1 MLEKC
6 RDWLSAHVCI
16 SLKENGKSC
25 KNPVRFDN
33 ERCAK
38 CWDDFSRSDNGL
50 LRIRVATELGNILG
64 VTPEAFA
71 RLANDPVTAVRVAF
85 VENAPILSS
94 GWQMQMADDKEA
106 SVWRALAQREDISH
120 NAALQLLTH
129 NDDFTLGYLIDN
141 EACPVSVIRWVAKN
155 KTGELAA
162 AAQKALEIQL

>member
-6 RDWLSAHVCI
+6 RDWLGAHVCI

-25 KNPVRFDN
+25 SKAVRFDG

-38 CWDDFSRSDNGL
+38 CWDELSRSSNGL
-50 LRIRVATELGNILG
+50 LRVRVATELDRIAG

-85 VENAPILSS
+85 VEHAPTLSS

-106 SVWRALAQREDISH
+106 SVWRALAQREDLSH
-120 NAALQLLTH
+120 NAAHQLLTH

-155 KTGELAA
+155 KAGELAA
-162 AAQKALEIQL
+162 AAQKTLEIQL